1 MADPKRDDA
10 TPEGFGDL
18 GAAWRDADL
27 GSDAFA
33 DVDLERVRSR
43 AEAFSR
49 KIRRR
54 NAAEILASLF
64 VLGWAALTA
73 ARATSPLGLAAGASL
88 GLGVVVVAAVL
99 LRRGRPGVQPRPE
112 APTRAV
118 LAFHRGE
125 LERQARLL
133 HGAWLW
139 YVGPLVP
146 GVVLVLAN
154 AYAES
159 VRANPGRAGAAA
171 VVTGGVLALSF
182 AVLGGVA
189 WINRRAASR
198 LRAQAREIAED

>member
-1 MADPKRDDA
+1 MAGQIKV
-10 TPEGFGDL
+10 G
-18 GAAWRDADL
+18 
-27 GSDAFA
+27 
-33 DVDLERVRSR
+33 V
-43 AEAFSR
+43 
-49 KIRRR
+49 
-54 NAAEILASLF
+54 F
-64 VLGWAALTA
+64 VL
-73 ARATSPLGLAAGASL
+73 LGLAVL
-88 GLGVVVVAAVL
+88 GILVFLVGDE
-99 LRRGRPGVQPRPE
+99 RHM
-112 APTRAV
+112 
-118 LAFHRGE
+118 F
-125 LERQARLL
+125 ERQARLL